1 METTVTKERLWTKNY
16 VLIMLVSMAISVCN
30 YLFFSTIPLYME
42 KIANTTMYTGIVAS
56 AYSLSTLCVRPIIAN
71 ISDRRGRVGFMV
83 GGSLICACACVLY
96 RYADSSGFLIASRV
110 LHGVGFSITSTVA
123 GAAITEVC
131 PESRTFEGI
140 GYYGLYVVVAQAIGP
155 QIALSLVGD
164 GDMQSYLQLFNVALG
179 MCVASAVFAAL
190 VTYPFQKKR
199 KETEEAL
206 PAKEAGTQKQIFG
219 FEWSTLRPALILTVV
234 YIAQTGIVSYL
245 SVFAADF
252 SLGNIGW
259 FFTLNAIGTF
269 ASRTFSGW
277 IVKRIDKRNLLRIC
291 ILAMAGCFVY
301 IGSIRTATALL
312 VIAFPL
318 GAVFGL
324 VNVSLHTAIID
335 NTSKGKKGTA
345 SAAYYASL
353 DIGYGI
359 GGILMSSVR
368 DAAGA
373 QFIYYA
379 GAVLLMAALGLYQ
392 KLFLSNG

>member
-16 VLIMLVSMAISVCN
+16 IFIMLVSMAISVCN

-56 AYSLSTLCVRPIIAN
+56 AYSISTLCVRPIIAN
-71 ISDRRGRVGFMV
+71 ISDRHGRVGFMV
-83 GGSLICACACVLY
+83 GGSLICACACLLY

-155 QIALSLVGD
+155 QIALSLVGS
-164 GDMQSYLQLFNVALG
+164 GDLHGYLRLFNVALG

-190 VTYPFQKKR
+190 VTYPFPKKQ
-199 KETEEAL
+199 KETE
-206 PAKEAGTQKQIFG
+206 AGSHAEGKQIFG
-219 FEWSTLRPALILTVV
+219 FEWSTLRPALVLMVV

-245 SVFAADF
+245 SVFAADLG
-252 SLGNIGW
+252 LGNIGW

-277 IVKRIDKRNLLRIC
+277 IAKRIDKGKLLRLC

-335 NTSKGKKGTA
+335 NTTKGKKGTA
-345 SAAYYASL
+345 SAAYYAAL

-359 GGILMSSVR
+359 GGILMSTVR

-373 QFIYYA
+373 QFIYYTGA
-379 GAVLLMAALGLYQ
+379 GLLMLALGLYQ